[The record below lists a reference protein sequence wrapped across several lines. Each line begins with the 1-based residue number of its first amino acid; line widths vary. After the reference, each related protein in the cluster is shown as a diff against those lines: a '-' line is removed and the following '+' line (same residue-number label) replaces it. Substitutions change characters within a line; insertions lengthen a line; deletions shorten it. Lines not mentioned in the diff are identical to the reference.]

1 MKQNFYS
8 IKNFNSTQNLI
19 LYNLAW
25 KGKKMDLTDS
35 ENSETSWST
44 RKVLASCRQKI
55 NRFKR
60 TIGVKHPKKHQKIS
74 SKKRKLAEKPESEDE
89 ATDPNDQCFEGID
102 FHQKCC
108 EKVEIS
114 LTKDIGLSILIGES
128 HLDAKQCRRLIR
140 EFGDSISSLKLSYSD
155 SCNKKSKK
163 IFQKLIDEVSKHSLE
178 SLAKIEFVRFPSN
191 WLNKFSKPL
200 PSVQSVTLKECDL
213 SDKTRLLYQI
223 FPNINHLSVWCSL
236 YSEHN
241 EIITH
246 FPFLKKLELLNGHG
260 QDGKATEFESFVNF
274 DFKLTSWLYGSFNDD
289 SNIDWKFLQF
299 IEETSQRQRLEL
311 CSSI

>member
-8 IKNFNSTQNLI
+8 IKTFNLSQNI
-19 LYNLAW
+19 TYNLVW

-44 RKVLASCRQKI
+44 RKVLATCRQKI
-55 NRFKR
+55 NRLKR
-60 TIGVKHPKKHQKIS
+60 RIGVKHPKKNQKLS
-74 SKKRKLAEKPESEDE
+74 SKKRKFAEEPESEVE
-89 ATDPNDQCFEGID
+89 ATNSNDQCFDGIE
-102 FHQKCC
+102 FKQKFG
-108 EKVEIS
+108 EKFEIS
-114 LTKDIGLSILIGES
+114 LTKGVGLSIQIGES
-128 HLDAKQCRRLIR
+128 NLDAKQCQRLIR
-140 EFGDSISSLKLSYSD
+140 VFGDSISSIKLSYSD
-155 SCNKKSKK
+155 CCNKKSKK
-163 IFQKLIDEVSKHSLE
+163 MFQKLIDEVSKHSLE

-191 WLNKFSKPL
+191 WLNKFSKPF

-236 YSEHN
+236 NSEHN
-241 EIITH
+241 AIITH

-260 QDGKATEFESFVNF
+260 QDGKSTEFESLVNF

-289 SNIDWKFLQF
+289 SNNDWKFLQF
-299 IEETSQRQRLEL
+299 IEETTQRQRLEL